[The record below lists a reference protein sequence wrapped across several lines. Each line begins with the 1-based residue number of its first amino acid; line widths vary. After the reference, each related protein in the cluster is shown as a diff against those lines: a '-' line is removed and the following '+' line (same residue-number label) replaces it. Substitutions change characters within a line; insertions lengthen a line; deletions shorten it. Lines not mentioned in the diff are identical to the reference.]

1 MRGFLAGDV
10 PGPLWAYVL
19 TWVDWLKTGLNR
31 CKIGHLVGDTGD
43 TANSL
48 YIKKLFLVLAS
59 YSRAVLRNLWWFV
72 CVPRSNLGGG
82 GKCRALRASRGFPDK
97 KKNKLDNR

>member
-10 PGPLWAYVL
+10 PGPLRAYVL

-31 CKIGHLVGDTGD
+31 CKVRLDTLVGGTHD
-43 TANSL
+43 TASSL

-59 YSRAVLRNLWWFV
+59 YSRAVTLVGCFVFRGPISWWR
-72 CVPRSNLGGG
+72 PDTLSNAGHQG
-82 GKCRALRASRGFPDK
+82 RAGVSK
-97 KKNKLDNR
+97 KKEK